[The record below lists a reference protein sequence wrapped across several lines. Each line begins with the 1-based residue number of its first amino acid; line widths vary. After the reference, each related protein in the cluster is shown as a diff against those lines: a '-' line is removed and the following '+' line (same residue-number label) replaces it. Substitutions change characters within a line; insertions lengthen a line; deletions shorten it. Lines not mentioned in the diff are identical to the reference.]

1 MIRLEKESARAKADR
16 DQARAQITRTRGAIQ
31 EAEGQIK
38 ETELRYL
45 NSWRNELTATLRELE
60 SLEEGNK
67 ALIDRV
73 SQAEIRAPISGTI
86 KRLFVNSK
94 GSVIMPGGAVAEIVS
109 DRDALVVEARL
120 APNDRAFV
128 RPGLP
133 VVVKVT
139 AYEYAVYG
147 GLEGTVEHIGP
158 DTITD
163 EKGSTYYT
171 VRIRTKET
179 DFGPDR
185 PILPGMVAQV
195 DIMTGKRTILAYLLR
210 PLFRA
215 KEKAFRE
222 H

>member
-1 MIRLEKESARAKADR
+1 
-16 DQARAQITRTRGAIQ
+16 
-31 EAEGQIK
+31 
-38 ETELRYL
+38 
-45 NSWRNELTATLRELE
+45 
-60 SLEEGNK
+60 
-67 ALIDRV
+67 
-73 SQAEIRAPISGTI
+73 
-86 KRLFVNSK
+86 
-94 GSVIMPGGAVAEIVS
+94 MPGGAVAEIVS
-109 DRDALVVEARL
+109 DQDALVVEARL

-128 RPGLP
+128 RAGMP

-147 GLEGTVEHIGP
+147 GLEGTVEYIGP

-163 EKGSTYYT
+163 EKGNTYYT

-179 DFGPDR
+179 GFGPDR